1 MISCLTIGV
10 PGFFLAMEP
19 NYERVTGAFLPNVL
33 RRALP
38 GGLTNIVV
46 VLAAQAFMVVFGMA
60 EEEISTICAA
70 ILAFVGLLVLLE
82 TCKPFD
88 KFRKIVWGAMAAALV
103 LCFTA
108 LGGFLE
114 LRTGSAQTLLVMA
127 TLLVMTPT
135 VFFAV
140 QRLCDWGNK
149 ALAWLREKW
158 KARKAA

>member
-1 MISCLTIGV
+1 MKSTNTKRCLS
-10 PGFFLAMEP
+10 
-19 NYERVTGAFLPNVL
+19 VL
-33 RRALP
+33 LK
-38 GGLTNIVV
+38 
-46 VLAAQAFMVVFGMA
+46 
-60 EEEISTICAA
+60 
-70 ILAFVGLLVLLE
+70 ILGRSLLVLLE

-114 LRTGSAQTLLVMA
+114 LRTGSTQTLLVMA

-135 VFFAV
+135 VFVAV

-158 KARKAA
+158 KARKAAWSA